1 MSKVASNQLHR
12 RIEKIKDFI
21 LVVLFFTTILLLYFF
36 WENQP
41 MENFQLPDI
50 VGSQEEFE
58 TIPLV

>member
-12 RIEKIKDFI
+12 RIEKIKDII